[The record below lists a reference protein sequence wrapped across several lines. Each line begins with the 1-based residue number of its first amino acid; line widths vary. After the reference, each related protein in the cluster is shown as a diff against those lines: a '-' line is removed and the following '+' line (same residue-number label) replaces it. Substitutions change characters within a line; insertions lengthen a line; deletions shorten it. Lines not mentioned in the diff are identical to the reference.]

1 MRHAFRTT
9 FLETTLFPHCMLNDG
24 FLQKIK
30 ELFFNDDTLLL
41 LLLNKGWRHGLVY
54 VLLLIVLIWLHSWM
68 IQALSNP
75 TMSTIA
81 ISTDVE

>member
-30 ELFFNDDTLLL
+30 ELFFNDDILL

-54 VLLLIVLIWLHSWM
+54 VLLLIVLIWLHS
-68 IQALSNP
+68 
-75 TMSTIA
+75 
-81 ISTDVE
+81 